1 MKFQVKVTEQ
11 VITTLVV
18 EANSEVEALSL
29 ARNHR
34 LESIDDMEWVEESI
48 IVKAAYEPVA
58 ILKRPF
64 LEMEPC

>member
-1 MKFQVKVTEQ
+1 MKFQLKVTEQ

-34 LESIDDMEWVEESI
+34 LESIDDMEWV
-48 IVKAAYEPVA
+48 
-58 ILKRPF
+58 
-64 LEMEPC
+64 